1 MKEAFDRSN
10 LTDQETGLLPDRWS
24 SASQQGLQVVWS
36 RRARAC
42 QPSISMEGARKGH
55 WRIVAKI
62 VGVPVISVSLVLQYF
77 VIAKLDELD
86 FSRVS

>member
-1 MKEAFDRSN
+1 M
-10 LTDQETGLLPDRWS
+10 
-24 SASQQGLQVVWS
+24 
-36 RRARAC
+36 
-42 QPSISMEGARKGH
+42 
-55 WRIVAKI
+55 AKI